1 MSGGDDSSIQMPV
14 RGGASMPGGGHS
26 APGGREGGNHLLW
39 HEGEA
44 RERQGEERVLE
55 RLL

>member
-1 MSGGDDSSIQMPV
+1 
-14 RGGASMPGGGHS
+14 MPGGGHS
-26 APGGREGGNHLLW
+26 APGGQEEGGDLHRC
-39 HEGEA
+39 EGEG